1 MRKHLGCKIKIVL
14 VYLGEIPEYVLANAR
29 YLSETFANHSIV
41 LISDSKEQASRVD
54 SLGFTSWV
62 CSDVR
67 NSWNKVSNFSAHKVG
82 FRNDFWFKTV
92 ARFYALYEYQSL
104 APKTPLLHVEADV
117 WLSPT
122 FPVHLFEEIEG
133 KIAYPLK
140 NLTEGIASTL
150 YVSDLGTLQVLI
162 DYAEKCFQLN
172 PLSTDVSILGSFHK
186 AFPYLFENLP
196 TLPLELDILR
206 DPAVRELS
214 ESLNRNF
221 EKYCGVFD
229 SSSLGIHYTGVDPRN
244 NWGFRGLSDTPGAPM
259 ELKKVRFVI
268 NDGVPFLKYSDN
280 LTEVFSL
287 HVHSKDIRMFRT
299 KTYLR
304 RLQKISSYDQGKKR
318 NEYIGFDSLFISAK
332 TFTIRI
338 LLRARQVYRAL
349 R

>member
-1 MRKHLGCKIKIVL
+1 M
-14 VYLGEIPEYVLANAR
+14 YLGVIPEYVLANAT
-29 YLSETFANHSIV
+29 YLSETFPDHNIV
-41 LISDSKEQASRVD
+41 LITDSKEQASRVD

-67 NSWNKVSNFSAHKVG
+67 KSWNKVSNFSAHKVG

-104 APKTPLLHVEADV
+104 APNTPLLHVEADV
-117 WLSPT
+117 WLSPA
-122 FPVHLFEEIEG
+122 FPMHLFEEIKG

-150 YVSDLGTLQVLI
+150 YVSNLGTLRVLI

-172 PLSTDVSILGSFHK
+172 PLSTDVSILGSFHT

-196 TLPLELDILR
+196 TLPLEFDILR
-206 DPAVRELS
+206 DPAVQELS

-221 EKYCGVFD
+221 EKYCGIFD

-244 NWGFRGLSDTPGAPM
+244 NWGFRGLFDTPGAPM
-259 ELKKVRFVI
+259 ELKKVKFGIR
-268 NDGVPFLKYSDN
+268 DGAPFLKYAGS
-280 LTEVFSL
+280 LTEIFSL
-287 HVHSKDIRMFRT
+287 HVHSKDIRMFST
-299 KTYLR
+299 KTYVR
-304 RLQKISSYDQGKKR
+304 RLLKISSYDQGRKR
-318 NEYIGFDSLFISAK
+318 NEFIGLDSLFIFTK

-338 LLRARQVYRAL
+338 LLLARQVYRDL